1 MKILLRTTQSRYQRL
16 AVIATILM
24 VAISLVPGEST
35 ALAQNGEPSGPV
47 YIVQEGDTLWDIAQR
62 FGVPWEDLAREN
74 EISDPGQLSAGDELI
89 IPGYTGASGVLVTTE
104 VAFGENLR
112 SLSRRYQLPEESIVR
127 LNQLTSP
134 AELYRGYDL
143 VIPETNQE
151 EFAVDRLAIAG
162 GQSLLELAISSGKN
176 PWDLVVE
183 NDLDGTWSPVPGD
196 VMLVADLES
205 VDGPGSLP
213 GEISSLE
220 FSPDPLVQG
229 KTSVLNITSSE
240 EMEIG
245 GSLIGNQLNF
255 FPYKSGE
262 YVALQGIHALTE
274 PGLYPLSI
282 EGELANGV
290 PFGFSQKILVEAGD
304 YVFASLQVPPET
316 IDPEVTK
323 PEDEVWYEL
332 AEPVTGTRFWSG
344 VFQSPVAP
352 APCGYTDFFG
362 NRRSYN
368 GSPYNFFHTG
378 LDFCYNYNSEV
389 NEIYAPADGVVV
401 FAGSL
406 IVRGNAVMIDHGFG
420 VYSGYMHQEEILVE
434 EGDQVESGQVI
445 GIVGETGRVNGPHLH
460 FEIFAGGVQVDPLD
474 WLERSYP

>member
-127 LNQLTSP
+127 L
-134 AELYRGYDL
+134 
-143 VIPETNQE
+143 
-151 EFAVDRLAIAG
+151 G

-290 PFGFSQKILVEAGD
+290 RFF
-304 YVFASLQVPPET
+304 
-316 IDPEVTK
+316 TK
-323 PEDEVWYEL
+323 N
-332 AEPVTGTRFWSG
+332 
-344 VFQSPVAP
+344 
-352 APCGYTDFFG
+352 PC
-362 NRRSYN
+362 
-368 GSPYNFFHTG
+368 
-378 LDFCYNYNSEV
+378 
-389 NEIYAPADGVVV
+389 
-401 FAGSL
+401 
-406 IVRGNAVMIDHGFG
+406 
-420 VYSGYMHQEEILVE
+420 
-434 EGDQVESGQVI
+434 
-445 GIVGETGRVNGPHLH
+445 
-460 FEIFAGGVQVDPLD
+460 
-474 WLERSYP
+474 